1 MNEEIYR
8 FLKKRLEI
16 DKMVFAVT
24 EQEFKDASRQFRTLM
39 HSNQLPEACH
49 IERYSDAV
57 KKEATQEDKIKE
69 LFGAE
74 NVEII

>member
-1 MNEEIYR
+1 
-8 FLKKRLEI
+8 
-16 DKMVFAVT
+16 
-24 EQEFKDASRQFRTLM
+24 M

-57 KKEATQEDKIKE
+57 KKEATPEDKIKE